1 MSTSISSGAIAERS
15 NFKAGM
21 LFSSFNIL
29 TFALPAHWMWSDIGF
44 LKYLGARDA
53 AGSGAVHLV
62 GGFSGLFSENKFE
75 FSLSFFNM
83 YLS

>member
-62 GGFSGLFSENKFE
+62 GGFSGLFSEN
-75 FSLSFFNM
+75 
-83 YLS
+83 

>member
-1 MSTSISSGAIAERS
+1 MGSEMCIRDR
-15 NFKAGM
+15 

-75 FSLSFFNM
+75 FSRSFFNM
-83 YLS
+83 YH